1 MLQNNSWKTQQNWR
15 TQSLKKLILTK
26 ISTLKYVSLQEKFSR
41 FQEQLFLNNSPSYFI
56 DGVIDVENLPEF
68 AQFKTGSLFL
78 FL

>member
-1 MLQNNSWKTQQNWR
+1 
-15 TQSLKKLILTK
+15 
-26 ISTLKYVSLQEKFSR
+26 
-41 FQEQLFLNNSPSYFI
+41 LNNSPSYFI